1 MTTSQNQSTATALNL
16 RLQACSADPDYQDDL
31 RGLYLCRLALDAL
44 EQGNYG
50 VAAILI
56 DPQGEVIAQSE
67 NRVFSFVTRNKVD
80 SNSGAVSY
88 SSRAHAEMLL
98 IDQLEEGFLP
108 YAPEQLTMLVTLEPC
123 PMCTAR
129 LLLSGIGSVRY
140 IANDP
145 EGGMLSHV
153 HKLPAAWGNLAQL
166 QNHYHAHVSAPIRQ
180 LAADIG
186 AANLPALR
194 AQLLQQIRS

>member
-1 MTTSQNQSTATALNL
+1 MTTTLDQATAAALNL
-16 RLQACSADPDYQDDL
+16 RLQACLADSDYQDDL
-31 RGLYLCRLALDAL
+31 HGLHVCRLALDAL

-67 NRVFSFVTRNKVD
+67 NRVFSCVTHNKVD
-80 SNSGAVSY
+80 YARGSVSY

-145 EGGMLSHV
+145 EGGMLRHV
-153 HKLPAAWGNLAQL
+153 DKLPPAWTNLAQL
-166 QNHYHAHVSAPIRQ
+166 QNHYHAHVSAPVRQ
-180 LAADIG
+180 LATDIG
-186 AANLPALR
+186 VANLTALR
-194 AQLLQQIRS
+194 AQLVQQIRP